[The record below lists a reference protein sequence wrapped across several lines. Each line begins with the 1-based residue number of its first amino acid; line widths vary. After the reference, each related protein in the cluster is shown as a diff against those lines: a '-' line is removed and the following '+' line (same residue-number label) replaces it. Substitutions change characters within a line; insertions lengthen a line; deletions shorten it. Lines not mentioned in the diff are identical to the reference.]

1 MRFGALVAAV
11 AGALA
16 AGSAT
21 AGSVDFNLSNDAF
34 RIGGAQQIAG
44 NGLEVDGD
52 WLYEDDNGNVFGLGL
67 HLMDDANA
75 GRGAL
80 DIGIGGKVFYV
91 DFDDTSY
98 DGGSLAIGGKFRYTW
113 PTFNRFG
120 IGGQLYYAPG
130 VTSTGDIDSYL
141 EAALRA
147 EYLVLRN
154 ANAYIGLRTIR
165 VGVEPT
171 DETETFESGL
181 HVGIRLDF

>member
-1 MRFGALVAAV
+1 MRFRALAVVV
-11 AGALA
+11 AGLLA
-16 AGSAT
+16 GGQASAS
-21 AGSVDFNLSNDAF
+21 SVDFNLSNDAF
-34 RIGGAQQIAG
+34 RIGGSQELTA
-44 NGLEVDGD
+44 NGLEIDGG
-52 WLYEDDNGNVFGLGL
+52 WLHEEESGDVFGLGL

-80 DIGIGGKVFYV
+80 DIGIGGKLFYV
-91 DFDDTSY
+91 DFDEGDY

-120 IGGQLYYAPG
+120 IGGQIYYAPG
-130 VTSTGDIDSYL
+130 VTSSGDVDSYL

-154 ANAYIGLRTIR
+154 ANAYIGVRTIR
-165 VGVEPT
+165 VGIEPS

>member
-1 MRFGALVAAV
+1 MRFRAIAVAV
-11 AGALA
+11 AGLLA
-16 AGSAT
+16 GGPAS

-34 RIGGAQQIAG
+34 RIGGSQEITP

-52 WLYEDDNGNVFGLGL
+52 WLHEEDSGDVFGLGL

-80 DIGIGGKVFYV
+80 HIGVGAKLFYV
-91 DFDDTSY
+91 DLDDAGY
-98 DGGSLAIGGKFRYTW
+98 DGGSLAIGGRFRYTW
-113 PTFNRFG
+113 PSFNRFG

-130 VTSTGDIDSYL
+130 VTSSGDIDSYL
-141 EAALRA
+141 EAAVRA

-154 ANAYIGLRTIR
+154 ANAYIGVRTIR

-171 DETETFESGL
+171 GDTETFESGL
-181 HVGIRLDF
+181 HIGIRLDF